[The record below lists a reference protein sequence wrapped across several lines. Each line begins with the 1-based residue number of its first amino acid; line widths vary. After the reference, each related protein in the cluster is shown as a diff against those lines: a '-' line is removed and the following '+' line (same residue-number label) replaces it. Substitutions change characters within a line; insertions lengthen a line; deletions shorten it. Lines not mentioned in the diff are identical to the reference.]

1 MPKAKKK
8 TKGSATNTV
17 ATNSVDP
24 NDMDFWSLVKIK
36 DYLRRRG
43 GRLTGNRKELL
54 ELAKCYAI
62 EKPGEDPAIIAL

>member
-8 TKGSATNTV
+8 TKGSAG
-17 ATNSVDP
+17 ASNSVDP
-24 NDMDFWSLVKIK
+24 NDMDFWLLDKIK
-36 DYLRRRG
+36 DYLRKRG

-62 EKPGEDPAIIAL
+62 EKPEEDPAIIAQ